1 MVNSRKLKLSNILSC
16 VENILREQ
24 IRRDDHLVIGL
35 SGGVDSVVLL
45 RILTVLSAQ
54 LGFTLS
60 VLHVNHGISPN
71 ANKWE
76 KFCLH
81 LCSTYGIPI
90 KIAKLKV
97 SRLSGTSL
105 EAVARDARYQIFKK
119 LEADYVILAQH
130 LDDQAETLLLQLL
143 RGAGVKGLGAMPVIR
158 NQIPEAGNQ
167 TLDPGPQILRPLLNV
182 ARGEIEDY
190 AQKNKLCWIIDESN
204 NDMSFDRNFLRHK
217 IFPLLEKRFP
227 SYRITFLRTSRH
239 MAEAG
244 CLLDELAEFD
254 RKECIFSNKLQ
265 IEGLRKLSFPR
276 ARNLLRYSLAQQGVI
291 LPSAV
296 KLEDILRQL
305 LSSRLDSKLQ
315 ITFGGT
321 EIRCFRGSIHVRRAS
336 VSPNKKWKLVWQ
348 GEKQL
353 TIAELGGSV
362 SFMRKKGRGINLQ
375 KLKEGAVILHLR
387 LGGEHIRP
395 DCNRPRRSLKK
406 LLQEASFPLWE
417 RETLPL
423 LFSGEHLVWAPGIG
437 VDCGFQA
444 GVRDLGLIVSWHP
457 DHSY

>member
-1 MVNSRKLKLSNILSC
+1 M
-16 VENILREQ
+16 
-24 IRRDDHLVIGL
+24 
-35 SGGVDSVVLL
+35 DSVVLL
-45 RILTVLSAQ
+45 SMLTTLSVQ

-71 ANKWE
+71 ANKWG
-76 KFCLH
+76 KFCLN
-81 LCSTYGIPI
+81 LCGAHGIPI
-90 KIAKLKV
+90 KISKLKV
-97 SRLSGTSL
+97 NRLSGTSL
-105 EAVARDARYQIFKK
+105 EAVARNARYQIFKRLK
-119 LEADYVILAQH
+119 ADYVILAQH

-143 RGAGVKGLGAMPVIR
+143 RGAGVKGLGAMPVVR
-158 NQIPEAGNQ
+158 NQMSEVGNQ
-167 TLDPGPQILRPLLNV
+167 ALDPGPQILRPLLNV
-182 ARGEIEDY
+182 SRSEIEDY
-190 AQKNKLCWIIDESN
+190 ARKNKLCWITDESN
-204 NDMSFDRNFLRHK
+204 NDVSFDRNFLRHK
-217 IFPLLEKRFP
+217 IFPLLEKHFP

-254 RKECIFSNKLQ
+254 RKECIVSNKLQ

-305 LSSRLDSKLQ
+305 LSSRLDTKLQ

-336 VSPNKKWKLVWQ
+336 VLPNKKWKFVWQ

-353 TIAELGGSV
+353 TIAGLGGSV
-362 SFMRKKGRGINLQ
+362 SFIRKKGRGINLQ
-375 KLKEGAVILHLR
+375 KLKEDPVTIRLR
-387 LGGEHIRP
+387 LGGERIRP
-395 DCNRPRRSLKK
+395 DCNRPCRSLKN

-437 VDCGFQA
+437 VDCSFQA
-444 GVRDLGLIVSWHP
+444 EFGGLGLIVSWHP
-457 DHSY
+457 DPN